1 MIFDPAESISID
13 ERAALQTHR
22 LRALVTSLL
31 AVDGGLQAQ
40 RLRAAGIDS
49 GVELTL
55 ADLPHLP
62 TVDKRDLWDAYPFG
76 MLAVPIE
83 DCVCVH
89 GSSGT
94 SGRPTLVAYTDADI
108 DLWAHVVARSLV
120 GAGAT
125 PKSLIHNAYGYGLFT
140 GGLGIHHGA
149 RALGAT
155 VVPMSG
161 GQTARQL
168 RLMQD
173 LKPDV
178 LTCTPSY
185 AIYLGEAARAEG
197 IDPASLSL
205 RVGVHGAE
213 PWTDAMRLQIEEL
226 LGIRAL
232 DIYGLSEI
240 IGPGVACET
249 LYSGGWL
256 HVQED
261 LFLVEALDPET
272 GRPVPDGEL
281 GELAFTTLT
290 KQALPLLRY
299 RTGDLARLDRAP
311 TPVDGAESGW
321 RTSVKMSKIVGRAD
335 DMLIVRGVN
344 VYPSEVEA
352 VVLAEPGV
360 GPQYLLVIDERAALP
375 RMVVCC
381 ESDLDAS
388 AVSSRLIET
397 LAKRLSVS
405 CDVHVLPTGSLPRI
419 EIGKAVRVLRWSSGD
434 APVSGL

>member
-1 MIFDPAESISID
+1 MIFDPAETISVD
-13 ERAALQTHR
+13 ERAALQTQR
-22 LRALVTSLL
+22 LRALVNSIL
-31 AVDGGLQAQ
+31 ALDGGRQGE

-49 GVELTL
+49 GAEVTL

-62 TVDKRDLWDAYPFG
+62 TVGKRDLWDAYPFG

-83 DCVCVH
+83 DCACVH

-94 SGRPTLVAYTDADI
+94 SGRPTLVAYTNADL
-108 DLWAHVVARSLV
+108 DLWANVVARSLV

-125 PKSLIHNAYGYGLFT
+125 PRSLIHNAYGYGLFT

-173 LKPDV
+173 LKPDL

-197 IDPASLSL
+197 VDPATLSL
-205 RVGVHGAE
+205 KVGVHGAE
-213 PWTDAMRLQIEEL
+213 PWTSAMRVQIEEL

-249 LYSGGWL
+249 LHSGGWL
-256 HVQED
+256 HVQD
-261 LFLVEALDPET
+261 DVFLVEALDPTT
-272 GRPVPDGEL
+272 GQPVPDGEL
-281 GELAFTTLT
+281 GELTFTTLT

-299 RTGDLARLDRAP
+299 RTGDLARLDHVP
-311 TPVDGAESGW
+311 TPVDDAESAW

-335 DMLIVRGVN
+335 DMLVVRGVN

-352 VVLAEPGV
+352 VVLAESGV
-360 GPQYLLVIDERAALP
+360 GPQYVLVIDERSALP
-375 RMVVCC
+375 RMIVCC
-381 ESDLDAS
+381 ESDLDGS
-388 AVSSRLIET
+388 AVSSRLVGA
-397 LAKRLSVS
+397 LAERLSVS
-405 CDVHVLPTGSLPRI
+405 CDVHVVPTGALPRS
-419 EIGKAVRVLRWSSGD
+419 EVGKAVRVRRWSSGD
-434 APVSGL
+434 APVPGL